1 MSKLPTA
8 LESGSSRDPL
18 DWSDME
24 LFPREASVSSPE
36 PDAPLADRMRPRR
49 LEEFEGQA
57 HLLGDKRPLAPIL
70 KGSGQLASMI
80 FWGPPGSG
88 KTTLAR
94 LLAERAGLR
103 FVSFSAV
110 LGGVRELRQEIESAK
125 QERRR
130 DVRTALF
137 IDEIHR
143 FNKAQ
148 QDALLPHVE
157 HGTVVLLGATTENP
171 SFEVIPALRSRCRVF
186 TLRALEPPDLK
197 RIIER
202 ALRDAERGLGARKLE
217 IDDEARDLLIR
228 LAQGDA
234 RRALSL
240 LERAAEGEK
249 QSIDRAAIE
258 AAVEARLP
266 DYDKGGEAHYDVISA
281 FIKSLRGSDPDAA
294 VYWLARML
302 EGGEDPR
309 FITRRMLIFASEDI
323 GNADPDALPLANAAA
338 VACDRIGL
346 PEGRLILAQAA
357 TYLAC
362 AAKSNASLKAISAAT
377 DAVREHGALPVP
389 LHLRNAPTEL
399 MRSEGYGRG
408 YQYPH
413 DHPGHFVRGQYL
425 PDKLSDARFYR
436 PSEEGSEAKL
446 ARRLRERWG
455 ALKPIDTDE

>member
-1 MSKLPTA
+1 
-8 LESGSSRDPL
+8 
-18 DWSDME
+18 ME
-24 LFPREASVSSPE
+24 LFPRDAAASRTRAEPD
-36 PDAPLADRMRPRR
+36 PDAPLAERMRPRT
-49 LEEFEGQA
+49 LDAFEGQQ
-57 HLLGDKRPLAPIL
+57 HLLGDNRPLAPIVQAT
-70 KGSGQLASMI
+70 GPLASLI

-94 LLAERAGLR
+94 LLAERAKLR

-110 LGGVRELRQEIESAK
+110 LAGVRELRKEVLAAEE
-125 QERRR
+125 ERRR
-130 DVRTALF
+130 GVRTALF

-157 HGTVVLLGATTENP
+157 HGMVVLIGATTENP
-171 SFEVIPALRSRCRVF
+171 SFEVIPALRSRCRIF
-186 TLRALEPPDLK
+186 TLRALSSDDLE
-197 RIIER
+197 RIVRR
-202 ALRDAERGLGARKLE
+202 ALQDEELGLGTRKLE
-217 IDDEARDLLIR
+217 IDSEALELLTR
-228 LAQGDA
+228 LSQGDA
-234 RRALSL
+234 RRALTL
-240 LERAAEGEK
+240 LERAAEGT
-249 QSIDRAAIE
+249 QRRIDRAAIE

-323 GNADPDALPLANAAA
+323 GNADPHALPLASATADA
-338 VACDRIGL
+338 FERVGL

-357 TYLAC
+357 AYLAC
-362 AAKSNASLKAISAAT
+362 AAKSNASLKAISSAMET
-377 DAVREHGALPVP
+377 VREHGALPVP

-399 MRSEGYGRG
+399 LRREGYGKG

-413 DHPGHFVRGQYL
+413 DHPSHFVEEQYL
-425 PDKLSDARFYR
+425 PDTLRKVRFYR
-436 PSEEGSEAKL
+436 PTDEGAEAEL
-446 ARRLRERWG
+446 AKRLRERWG
-455 ALKPIDTDE
+455 RLKRADSDDSA

>member
-1 MSKLPTA
+1 
-8 LESGSSRDPL
+8 
-18 DWSDME
+18 ME
-24 LFPREASVSSPE
+24 LFPRDATASRTRAGPD
-36 PDAPLADRMRPRR
+36 PDAPLAERLRPRD
-49 LEEFEGQA
+49 LDAFEGQQ
-57 HLLGDKRPLAPIL
+57 HLLDEGRPLAPIVQAT
-70 KGSGQLASMI
+70 GQLDSLI

-103 FVSFSAV
+103 LVSFSAV
-110 LGGVRELRQEIESAK
+110 MAGVRELRKEIQAAEE
-125 QERRR
+125 ERRR
-130 DVRTALF
+130 GVRTALF

-157 HGTVVLLGATTENP
+157 RGTVVLIGATTENP
-171 SFEVIPALRSRCRVF
+171 SFEVIPALRSRCRIF
-186 TLRALEPPDLK
+186 TLRALSADDLE
-197 RIIER
+197 RIVQR
-202 ALRDAERGLGARKLE
+202 ALEDEERGLGTRKLE
-217 IDDEARDLLIR
+217 IDVGALELLIR

-234 RRALSL
+234 RRALTL
-240 LERAAEGEK
+240 LDRAAEGS
-249 QSIDRAAIE
+249 QSRIDRGAIE

-323 GNADPDALPLANAAA
+323 GNADPHALPLANAAA
-338 VACDRIGL
+338 EAFDRVGL

-357 TYLAC
+357 AYLASTR
-362 AAKSNASLKAISAAT
+362 KSNASLKAISAAT
-377 DAVREHGALPVP
+377 QAVEEHGALPVP

-399 MRSEGYGRG
+399 MRREGYGKG
-408 YQYPH
+408 YDYPH
-413 DHPGHFVRGQYL
+413 DHPAHFVQAQYL
-425 PDKLSDARFYR
+425 PDVLRNARFYR
-436 PSEEGSEAKL
+436 PSEEGAEAEL
-446 ARRLRERWG
+446 TRLLRERWG
-455 ALKPIDTDE
+455 SLKRTDTDD